1 MEVVRT
7 KLLFATPTHRYVEVA
22 LGLLSEPVA
31 VELLLQTA
39 EIDVMT
45 ANMAQV
51 VAAKTIC
58 KGAGY
63 LPLYVWFGRPQ
74 ICMGSGV

>member
-1 MEVVRT
+1 MQTSADYAAVCAR
-7 KLLFATPTHRYVEVA
+7 ACRYVEVA

-39 EIDVMT
+39 EIDAASADT
-45 ANMAQV
+45 AQL

-63 LPLYVWFGRPQ
+63 LPLCV
-74 ICMGSGV
+74 IVI

>member
-1 MEVVRT
+1 MERVWT
-7 KLLFATPTHRYVEVA
+7 KLLFGTPTHRYVEVA

-39 EIDVMT
+39 EVDATT
-45 ANMAQV
+45 ANDDQV
-51 VAAKTIC
+51 AAAKTIC

-63 LPLYVWFGRPQ
+63 LPLCVWFGCPQ
-74 ICMGSGV
+74 VCMGSGL

>member
-1 MEVVRT
+1 MRVSADYAAVGALT
-7 KLLFATPTHRYVEVA
+7 CRYVEVA

-39 EIDVMT
+39 EINASSADNGQI
-45 ANMAQV
+45 A
-51 VAAKTIC
+51 AAKTIC

-63 LPLYVWFGRPQ
+63 LPLCV
-74 ICMGSGV
+74 V